1 MKKLFTAAS
10 VLAVFAG
17 NAAYAQAPGDIFNG
31 SPSMI
36 PGTGAAE
43 NALNQAGADPGN
55 FKMGDFTDDEKRMQ
69 HKYRDS
75 IKHAKD
81 LINKGTVMMDH
92 GQKSHNDKEYKK
104 GKIFKEIGER
114 QLGELNANNP
124 FPSPEPEMKEETKP
138 EANAEKKAE
147 KKAESKE
154 VAEANQ
160 SAEKPKKEKS
170 KFGFSL
176 FGKGKKKEGTQA
188 ADPNSQTTNDQ

>member
-1 MKKLFTAAS
+1 MKKLLIAAMAFA
-10 VLAVFAG
+10 VLVG
-17 NAAYAQAPGDIFNG
+17 NGAYAQAPGDIFNG

-36 PGTGAAE
+36 PGTSAAE

-81 LINKGTVMMDH
+81 LINKGTAMMDH

-124 FPSPEPEMKEETKP
+124 FPSPEPEMKEEVKSEAKP
-138 EANAEKKAE
+138 EKKI
-147 KKAESKE
+147 ESKE
-154 VAEANQ
+154 VAEANS

-176 FGKGKKKEGTQA
+176 FGKGKKKDGAQA
-188 ADPNSQTTNDQ
+188 AEPDSQTTNDQ